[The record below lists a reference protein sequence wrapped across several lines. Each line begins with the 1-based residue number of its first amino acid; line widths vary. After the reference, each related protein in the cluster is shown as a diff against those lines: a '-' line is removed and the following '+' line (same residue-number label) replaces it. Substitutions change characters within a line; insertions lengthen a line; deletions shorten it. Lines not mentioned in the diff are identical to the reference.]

1 MTEEQFNILTR
12 PLHTR
17 MYASALT
24 LLRDEDAAADCVQDT
39 LLHLWELRGRLDEIE
54 KPEAYCLTAVRRT
67 ALDALRR
74 KGRMPVSAVD
84 VAEIDLPGAT
94 DPHAETVAREDL
106 RLVGKLLDE
115 LAPRQRTVVE
125 MSAIRGLDNAEICE
139 ATGISDENVRVLLSR
154 GKSRLRSLFRLHSS
168 K

>member
-1 MTEEQFNILTR
+1 
-12 PLHTR
+12 
-17 MYASALT
+17 
-24 LLRDEDAAADCVQDT
+24 
-39 LLHLWELRGRLDEIE
+39 
-54 KPEAYCLTAVRRT
+54 
-67 ALDALRR
+67 
-74 KGRMPVSAVD
+74 MPVSAVD